1 MFVCVL
7 GRAREWMICEGFQL
21 ILKLQAEALVDLG
34 VCPQLKVSESD
45 ADNVD
50 VRKVEISHVIL
61 NEVCLTDGCVMDFL
75 EAIHA
80 EDQAGVHEKPSEH
93 SQRFSGEFETTQV
106 LHLSSCVVDLG

>member
-1 MFVCVL
+1 
-7 GRAREWMICEGFQL
+7 
-21 ILKLQAEALVDLG
+21 
-34 VCPQLKVSESD
+34 
-45 ADNVD
+45 
-50 VRKVEISHVIL
+50 
-61 NEVCLTDGCVMDFL
+61 MDFL